1 MSSKDRVKLVLNGRI
16 PDRAPRDYWAAKEV
30 NARLIKHYKVN
41 NLDELLD
48 LLDIDFRYVKGP
60 EYTGLPLE
68 KHADGSEDDIWGV
81 PRKIVHVGAG
91 EFKSSYKTV
100 VSNPLANCKNVD
112 EILNYEKWPSPKD
125 FDYTVIKEQTKK
137 HDGRAIMF
145 MGDRLNRVA
154 QLKPAMYLR
163 GISKILAD
171 MRRKNNE
178 IFLAIID
185 RIRSFYSEYLHE
197 ILKAA
202 GKFIDIVVTGDDF
215 GTQERLLMKPED
227 WRRFLKPGFKK
238 FIDIAKSFGKIVMHH
253 SCGSIRPI
261 IPDMIECGL
270 DILNP
275 VQPDLPGMN
284 HTELKAEF
292 GSRLVFHGGISL
304 QGPLRFGSRKQIH
317 EEVKKR
323 VKELGKNGGYIICT
337 AHNMHA
343 DLKTENITSLF
354 EAYDKFT

>member
-1 MSSKDRVKLVLNGRI
+1 
-16 PDRAPRDYWAAKEV
+16 
-30 NARLIKHYKVN
+30 
-41 NLDELLD
+41 
-48 LLDIDFRYVKGP
+48 
-60 EYTGLPLE
+60 
-68 KHADGSEDDIWGV
+68 
-81 PRKIVHVGAG
+81 
-91 EFKSSYKTV
+91 
-100 VSNPLANCKNVD
+100 
-112 EILNYEKWPSPKD
+112 
-125 FDYTVIKEQTKK
+125 
-137 HDGRAIMF
+137 
-145 MGDRLNRVA
+145 
-154 QLKPAMYLR
+154 
-163 GISKILAD
+163 
-171 MRRKNNE
+171 
-178 IFLAIID
+178 
-185 RIRSFYSEYLHE
+185 EYLHE

-238 FIDIAKSFGKIVMHH
+238 FIDIAKSFRKIVMHH